1 MTSDGQL
8 ENIMPTSSSQA
19 SATASYAWDPLG
31 HMCWSAPSYVSSPS
45 CGSVP
50 QGATTYSYAG
60 DGLRMSET
68 PPGGAVV
75 NFAYDTATG
84 STPRIIEDSTNA
96 YIYGPGNLPVEQVP
110 LSSLGSSTP
119 TLDII
124 ASDPTGM
131 REIAAFQM
139 TSSGPVLQGYET
151 CSYTTYGTP
160 SSSSSG
166 SSPPSTPVG
175 YENGYTDPT
184 GLVYLINRY
193 YDPSLRQFISVD
205 PAYSTTHQLY
215 GYVGENPVNGSDPSG
230 LLCNG
235 GRDTSCTP
243 GNRVIGFLASCLA
256 PSDPLSSWTNAA
268 CDALGLIFALPWQA
282 TVVAILVNI
291 IGNTSGGNA
300 NPFDC
305 NNCGGGGWRYINN
318 MQRMTCTAQYMPPAF
333 EPGPI
338 PNPGSYEPQ

>member
-84 STPRIIEDSTNA
+84 STPRIIEDSTNV

-230 LLCNG
+230 EDWADIGNFIVAVVFSLSSVFPG
-235 GRDTSCTP
+235 VFTHQYAIPAPDTSTVCTKELEAEVRYVLP
-243 GNRVIGFLASCLA
+243 SETTNGQPLTSEGGAPPSEGQALAEMQSSMDQYGMGAAYDEALA
-256 PSDPLSSWTNAA
+256 LSEDPYS
-268 CDALGLIFALPWQA
+268 
-282 TVVAILVNI
+282 
-291 IGNTSGGNA
+291 
-300 NPFDC
+300 
-305 NNCGGGGWRYINN
+305 
-318 MQRMTCTAQYMPPAF
+318 
-333 EPGPI
+333 
-338 PNPGSYEPQ
+338 